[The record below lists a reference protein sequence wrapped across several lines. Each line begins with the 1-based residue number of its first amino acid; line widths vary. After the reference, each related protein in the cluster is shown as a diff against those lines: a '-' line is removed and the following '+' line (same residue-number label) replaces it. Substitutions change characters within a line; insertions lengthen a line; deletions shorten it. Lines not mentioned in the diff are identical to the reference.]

1 MSPTDTA
8 PAPGVAPFRARA
20 AWCLFDFANSAFPT
34 IALTAFGGRYFQ
46 KVIVGDAGVD
56 VGPFHL
62 SGTSAWGLTV
72 SFAMLLVV
80 LTAPVVGAYAD
91 RTSSKRALLTGYT
104 LLCVAA
110 TAGLALVGP
119 GQVFAAF
126 ALFVVANF
134 AFEGAYVFY
143 NAFLPELTTSDR
155 LGRLSGYGWG
165 LGYVGGLLALM
176 LVLPLLPKE
185 FDPAHVGRAPL
196 IFLVVAGWYLVF
208 SVPAMLFLKDAPRVG
223 AAPAAPATRGGVVG
237 SAFTGLLTTLR
248 HARLFPFVVLFLIAS
263 FLYTDGITTVIDFTG
278 VYTGEVLAFTPKDTI
293 VLFLVLNVIAAPGA
307 LVFGILVDRFG
318 ARRSIA
324 VTLVLWML
332 VVVGSMLAQTKAQFW
347 PVAGLAAVVMG
358 ATQSAT
364 RAFMARIAPRA
375 RMTEFMGLLTLS
387 GKASAVFGP
396 TIYGLVADAAARPGH
411 PGFGHRVAIGVI
423 GSFFVV
429 ALVVL
434 LRVDEARAVAQA
446 RAADAEPEVI

>member
-1 MSPTDTA
+1 MSTA
-8 PAPGVAPFRARA
+8 DAASTAAVAPFRARA

-56 VGPFHL
+56 VAGVHL
-62 SGTSAWGLTV
+62 SGTSAWGFTV

-91 RTSSKRALLTGYT
+91 RTSNKRALLAGYT
-104 LLCVAA
+104 LLCVVA
-110 TAGLALVGP
+110 TAGLSLVGP
-119 GQVFAAF
+119 GQVLAAF
-126 ALFVVANF
+126 ALYVVANF

-155 LGRLSGYGWG
+155 IGRLSGYGWA
-165 LGYVGGLLALM
+165 LGYVGGLLALV

-185 FDPAHVGRAPL
+185 FDAAHVGRAPL
-196 IFLVVAGWYLVF
+196 IYLVVAGWYLVF
-208 SVPAMLFLKDAPRVG
+208 SLPALLFLRDAPR
-223 AAPAAPATRGGVVG
+223 AAPVRAQSGGVVR

-248 HARLFPFVVLFLIAS
+248 HVRLFPYVVLFLIAA
-263 FLYTDGITTVIDFTG
+263 FLYTDGITTVIDFTS

-293 VLFLVLNVIAAPGA
+293 FLFLVLNVVAAPGA
-307 LVFGILVDRFG
+307 LLFGIVVDRFG

-332 VVVGSMLAQTKAQFW
+332 VVVGSMLAQNKTQFW

-364 RAFMARIAPRA
+364 RTFMARIAPRA

-396 TIYGLVADAAARPGH
+396 TLYGLVADAAAQPGN

-423 GSFFVV
+423 GSFFVI
-429 ALVVL
+429 ALFVL
-434 LRVDEARAVAQA
+434 LRVDEDRAVAQA
-446 RAADAEPEVI
+446 RAADAEAGAA